1 MDEFIGFGVRDL
13 AVEYH
18 WRELERPAVLKTA
31 VPKILIFP
39 ETALKRQNRPT
50 VSAKPFLRYSEKQ
63 MHRKFI
69 RFTTKTTLLVR
80 HTGCIRRPESI
91 SLMTHAIL

>member
-39 ETALKRQNRPT
+39 GDGTETAEQANGFCK
-50 VSAKPFLRYSEKQ
+50 ADSEKQ

>member
-39 ETALKRQNRPT
+39 GDGTET
-50 VSAKPFLRYSEKQ
+50 EKQ

>member
-39 ETALKRQNRPT
+39 
-50 VSAKPFLRYSEKQ
+50 
-63 MHRKFI
+63 
-69 RFTTKTTLLVR
+69 
-80 HTGCIRRPESI
+80 
-91 SLMTHAIL
+91 

>member
-39 ETALKRQNRPT
+39 GDGTETAEQANGFCKA
-50 VSAKPFLRYSEKQ
+50 VSQVFGKQ